1 MERKDTG
8 GLGLPWVGFW
18 VGWGQGPESQVRDYF
33 CSSACG
39 TWPRLNHA
47 ICSLW
52 LMQAGPRVT
61 GECWGGGGGAAGP
74 FSGLV
79 LAYLPPPPTPCGRLA
94 WGGEQLAGLA
104 GGCESGRGQAAR
116 VVGPGQQA
124 TRGGEKLHFGNGSC
138 GLGPWVTCCPALLG
152 AAPVSG
158 CEAQGLCKPPSWGSV
173 QLGPAATEGP
183 CSTFWA
189 SPGPRF
195 QLPAPSS
202 DHGPWSLRGP
212 RGIREAGLPSF
223 SPPNS
228 LASWVSAVFRIR
240 PQKNI

>member
-1 MERKDTG
+1 MPSVPSGSCRQVPG
-8 GLGLPWVGFW
+8 SLGSAGVG
-18 VGWGQGPESQVRDYF
+18 VGEQPDPSQGW
-33 CSSACG
+33 C
-39 TWPRLNHA
+39 
-47 ICSLW
+47 W
-52 LMQAGPRVT
+52 LT
-61 GECWGGGGGAAGP
+61 
-74 FSGLV
+74 S
-79 LAYLPPPPTPCGRLA
+79 PPTPTPCGRLA

-138 GLGPWVTCCPALLG
+138 GLGPWVTRCPALLG

-158 CEAQGLCKPPSWGSV
+158 CGAQGLCKPPSWGSV

-228 LASWVSAVFRIR
+228 LASWVSTVFRIR
-240 PQKNI
+240 PQKKI